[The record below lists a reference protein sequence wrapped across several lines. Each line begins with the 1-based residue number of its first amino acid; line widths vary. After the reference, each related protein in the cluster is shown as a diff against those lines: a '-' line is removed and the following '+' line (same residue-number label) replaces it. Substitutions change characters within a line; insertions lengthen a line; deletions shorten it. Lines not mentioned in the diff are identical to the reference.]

1 MLEATIGSSP
11 CFLKI
16 LHIARRSSISAE
28 AITICQGTFIRT
40 LPRSEMLYRANTRKA
55 RAGAVHLRGADF
67 VYFVDW
73 GHGRGESCSALAL
86 PRACCFSRSCAQAG
100 FTFGL

>member
-1 MLEATIGSSP
+1 M
-11 CFLKI
+11 
-16 LHIARRSSISAE
+16 AE
-28 AITICQGTFIRT
+28 KENHAIQNEHYIQQC
-40 LPRSEMLYRANTRKA
+40 
-55 RAGAVHLRGADF
+55 VADF
-67 VYFVDW
+67 VFFVDW